1 MSLALAI
8 PNENLGKDVSL
19 TKTQFRKV
27 KDMAIMTHKVSKM
40 SVKSGT
46 VGGQYDQDKNGF
58 TTLTMPWGTP
68 PDILKSCLAD
78 VEIKNKKNATLLR
91 MRRKLAE
98 KKN

>member
-8 PNENLGKDVSL
+8 PNENLGRDVSL
-19 TKTQFRKV
+19 TQEEFRKIG
-27 KDMAIMTHKVSKM
+27 DMAVMTSKVSKM

-46 VGGQYDQDKNGF
+46 VGGQYNTDKNGF

-78 VEIKNKKNATLLR
+78 VEIRNKKNATLLR
-91 MRRKLAE
+91 MRRKLAA